1 MEITKNIQQ
10 LLFRTID
17 SLAPE
22 AFADAEALRQLL
34 METAMQRT
42 PYLYDPVCRQIDML
56 IAEYC
61 NP

>member
-17 SLAPE
+17 SLAPS
-22 AFADAEALRQLL
+22 AFADAEALRKLL
-34 METAMQRT
+34 METAKQRT
-42 PYLYDPVCRQIDML
+42 PYLYDSVCQQIDML

-61 NP
+61 SS

>member
-1 MEITKNIQQ
+1 MEVTKDIHQ
-10 LLFRTID
+10 LLFRTVD

-22 AFADAEALRQLL
+22 AFADAEAVRQLL
-34 METAMQRT
+34 IETAKQRK
-42 PYLYDPVCRQIDML
+42 PYLYNSVCQHIDML

>member
-1 MEITKNIQQ
+1 MEITKNIQH

-17 SLAPE
+17 RQAPA

-34 METAMQRT
+34 METAKERT
-42 PYLYDPVCRQIDML
+42 PYLYDSVCQQIDML

>member
-1 MEITKNIQQ
+1 METTKTIQQ

-17 SLAPE
+17 SLARE

-34 METAMQRT
+34 METAKQRT
-42 PYLYDPVCRQIDML
+42 PYLYDSVCQQIDML

>member
-1 MEITKNIQQ
+1 METTKTIQQ

-17 SLAPE
+17 NLAPE
-22 AFADAEALRQLL
+22 AFANAEALRLLL
-34 METAMQRT
+34 METAKQRT
-42 PYLYDPVCRQIDML
+42 PYLYDSVCQQIDML

>member
-1 MEITKNIQQ
+1 METTKTIQQ

-34 METAMQRT
+34 METARQHT
-42 PYLYDPVCRQIDML
+42 PYLYDSVCQQIDML

>member
-22 AFADAEALRQLL
+22 AFADVEALRKLL
-34 METAMQRT
+34 METVKERT
-42 PYLYDPVCRQIDML
+42 PYLYDSVCQQIDML

>member
-17 SLAPE
+17 SLAPS
-22 AFADAEALRQLL
+22 AFADAEALRKLL
-34 METAMQRT
+34 METAKQRT
-42 PYLYDPVCRQIDML
+42 PYLYDSVCQQIDML

-61 NP
+61 SP

>member
-17 SLAPE
+17 SLAPS
-22 AFADAEALRQLL
+22 AFADAEALRKLL
-34 METAMQRT
+34 METAKQRT
-42 PYLYDPVCRQIDML
+42 PYLYDSVCQQIDML